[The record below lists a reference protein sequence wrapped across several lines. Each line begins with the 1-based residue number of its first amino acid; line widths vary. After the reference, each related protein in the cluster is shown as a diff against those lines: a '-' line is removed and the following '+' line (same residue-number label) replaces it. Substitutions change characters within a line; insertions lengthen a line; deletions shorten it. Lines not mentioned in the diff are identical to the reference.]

1 MPAIV
6 RQQDVP
12 LSIELKRAAL
22 RGCSYLVKKCINAG
36 VNINATEF
44 VNAPIFPEMNGWTVS
59 AFSAIH
65 IASIMGQIDA
75 VNILIQEGADLNI
88 VSGPYNFTAL
98 HSVMAILSELVSNET
113 ISNEEDDDDGYAK
126 IILPQYLM
134 ATQQI
139 YLDLARLLIKSGAD
153 KTARDIYDKTPAHYA
168 NKAKLYDILELMLP
182 IWG

>member
-1 MPAIV
+1 MCTKLYFIQYFLGIFHFVIASDFHMPAIV

-22 RGCSYLVKKCINAG
+22 RGCSYLVKKCINSG

-44 VNAPIFPEMNGWTVS
+44 VNTPIFPEMNGWNAVS

-75 VNILIQEGADLNI
+75 VNILIKEGADLNI

-98 HSVMAILSELVSNET
+98 HSVMAILRAQSHTSKRKAWFRYPASLVRRFWE
-113 ISNEEDDDDGYAK
+113 
-126 IILPQYLM
+126 M
-134 ATQQI
+134 
-139 YLDLARLLIKSGAD
+139 
-153 KTARDIYDKTPAHYA
+153 
-168 NKAKLYDILELMLP
+168 
-182 IWG
+182 